1 MCRITDLQK
10 KNNNFDLN
18 KKMVSFLRSTDLG
31 TFWPNWPKSGGGGM
45 RDLQLPESCLEI
57 CQICQKPFIEFK
69 EETSNSI
76 NYMFVKS
83 KVA

>member
-1 MCRITDLQK
+1 M
-10 KNNNFDLN
+10 
-18 KKMVSFLRSTDLG
+18 
-31 TFWPNWPKSGGGGM
+31 W
-45 RDLQLPESCLEI
+45 DLQLPESCLEI